1 MDKTL
6 SLYISEQVAHAVTT
20 WLPLFVLVSI
30 QESQYTYD
38 AILRRF
44 RVAIG
49 AVEER
54 WVFHI
59 LSVSVTLIIRHAK
72 RMRRT
77 ELSFV
82 ACPAAQYF

>member
-54 WVFHI
+54 
-59 LSVSVTLIIRHAK
+59 
-72 RMRRT
+72 
-77 ELSFV
+77 
-82 ACPAAQYF
+82 